1 MGLNSLTMIQMHEKQ
16 LYVTN
21 LMLLPMLVKFYIR
34 KSKHS
39 KRVRLYTKAKKKN
52 VHQSNKL
59 VLAIYKTME
68 VYL

>member
-39 KRVRLYTKAKKKN
+39 KRVRLKKKN

-59 VLAIYKTME
+59 VLAIIYKTME